1 VLLSLNSLYIAPLF
15 LKFKQTLYFFLG
27 ASNDTKTIEIDENLN
42 KFMPFENEEGDL
54 QKLNITIQF
63 VFLSLN
69 FLYVF
74 PLPSTFKN
82 IF

>member
-1 VLLSLNSLYIAPLF
+1 
-15 LKFKQTLYFFLG
+15 
-27 ASNDTKTIEIDENLN
+27 
-42 KFMPFENEEGDL
+42 MPFKNEESDL

-69 FLYVF
+69 SLYIA

-82 IF
+82 IL